1 MNDIFQTTRA
11 QIERHTE
18 AIVNEAMEA
27 AANEDYSLPYVF
39 LSDSQ
44 RLTLINRI
52 AQKSIFI
59 TLNKLQDESNQ
70 R

>member
-1 MNDIFQTTRA
+1 MSDIFQTTRA
-11 QIERHTE
+11 QIGRQIA
-18 AIVNEAMEA
+18 AIVNEAMEE
-27 AANEDYSLPYVF
+27 AANEYYSLPYVF
-39 LSDSQ
+39 LNDSQ

-59 TLNKLQDESNQ
+59 TLNKIEDESNQ

>member
-1 MNDIFQTTRA
+1 MNDIFTTTRA
-11 QIERHTE
+11 QIERHTD

-27 AANEDYSLPYVF
+27 AANEFYSLPYVF
-39 LSDSQ
+39 LSDSE
-44 RLTLINRI
+44 RLTLIDRI

-59 TLNKLQDESNQ
+59 TLNKIQDESNQ